1 MNKNIKY
8 GIGLVLLL
16 FLAYNSVYFTDLD
29 QMKSEDADTID
40 FNAKATQL
48 YEGIIAENTATDLS
62 TLKAAL
68 STQSDSAFANFGN
81 RLGIGES
88 AYFMVNVAG
97 KVLRIN
103 DGEILIQT
111 DEGESI
117 AVQTK
122 FIFGNA
128 IRDASGLVALTDY
141 KTNADFNKLSEALNT
156 IVREEKLPKAVQK
169 IKVGDVIK
177 VEGALKLTKGQPLN
191 TQLEILPVLIEK

>member
-29 QMKSEDADTID
+29 KMKSEDADAID

-48 YEGIIAENTATDLS
+48 YEGIIAENTATDLN

-68 STQSDSAFANFGN
+68 STQSDSAFANYGN

-97 KVLRIN
+97 KVQSIN

-111 DEGESI
+111 EAGESI
-117 AVQTK
+117 TVQTK

-156 IVREEKLPKAVQK
+156 IIREQKLPKAVQE
-169 IKVGDVIK
+169 ISVGDVIK
-177 VEGALKLTKGQPLN
+177 VEGALKLSKGQPLN

>member
-1 MNKNIKY
+1 MNIYIKN

-29 QMKSEDADTID
+29 KMKSEDADTID

-48 YEGIIAENTATDLS
+48 YEGIIAENTATDLN
-62 TLKAAL
+62 TLKEAL
-68 STQSDSAFANFGN
+68 STQPDSAFANYGN

-97 KVLRIN
+97 KVQSVN

-111 DEGESI
+111 EAGESI
-117 AVQTK
+117 TVQTK

-156 IVREEKLPKAVQK
+156 IIREDELPKAVQK
-169 IKVGDVIK
+169 ISEGDVIK

>member
-8 GIGLVLLL
+8 GIGLVLIL
-16 FLAYNSVYFTDLD
+16 FLGYNSVYFTDLD
-29 QMKSEDADTID
+29 KMKSEDADAID
-40 FNAKATQL
+40 FNAKASQL
-48 YEGIIAENTATDLS
+48 YEGIMAENKATDLN
-62 TLKAAL
+62 TLKEAL
-68 STQSDSAFANFGN
+68 TIQPDSAFANYGN

-88 AYFMVNVAG
+88 GYFMVNVTG
-97 KVLRIN
+97 KVQSIN

-111 DEGESI
+111 KAGESI
-117 AVQTK
+117 TVQTK

-156 IVREEKLPKAVQK
+156 IIREEKLPKAVRN
-169 IKVGDVIK
+169 ISVGDVIK
-177 VEGALKLTKGQPLN
+177 VEGVLKLAKGQPLN

>member
-1 MNKNIKY
+1 MNIYLKN

-16 FLAYNSVYFTDLD
+16 FLAYNSVYFTNLD
-29 QMKSEDADTID
+29 KMKSEDADTID

-48 YEGIIAENTATDLS
+48 YEGIIAENTATDLN
-62 TLKAAL
+62 TLKEAL
-68 STQSDSAFANFGN
+68 STQPDSAFANYGN

-97 KVLRIN
+97 EVQSIN

-111 DEGESI
+111 EAGESI
-117 AVQTK
+117 TVQTK

-156 IVREEKLPKAVQK
+156 IIREDELPKTVQN
-169 IKVGDVIK
+169 ISVGNVIK